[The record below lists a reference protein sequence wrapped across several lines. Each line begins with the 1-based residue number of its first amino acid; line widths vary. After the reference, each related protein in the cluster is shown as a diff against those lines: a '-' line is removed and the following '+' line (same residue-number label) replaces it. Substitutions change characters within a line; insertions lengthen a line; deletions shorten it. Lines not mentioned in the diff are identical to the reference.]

1 MQYKNK
7 KNLPKIL
14 FITILLGFIITLV
27 GCNWFSLGLLNI
39 FDPQAQIRVNYTEI
53 NIGDGIIT
61 LEVYSLNRVEFIGAG
76 FSYDYYIGTTLIPE
90 LSKTVG
96 ATFYVEPSDTPGIPG
111 PITIIDNLP
120 IYFKE
125 AQDYLTANPLIT
137 EINCTI
143 NLIGTDGSGHDITIP
158 VTFGLPAL
166 QPGTPSAMTLQASPA
181 TIPAAEGDSII
192 TATVKD
198 AAGSP
203 VPDGTPVTFSTT
215 FGTLFSSYET
225 TLDGIAITTLTSP
238 DFAGSATVTATCGS
252 VISTVVVT
260 CEVTSGVVSTIAL
273 QAAPTTVTDVT
284 GSSTITATVKDANGN
299 PVADGTPVT
308 FSTTFG
314 TLFSSY
320 ETTLDGIVTTELT
333 FSAGDSS
340 STVTATSG
348 SVSALV
354 AVNYLATSGVVS
366 TITLQASPETVAAAD
381 DTSTIVA
388 TVEDAGGNPV
398 PDGTAVTF
406 ITSVGTLSSSY
417 ETTVDGIVTTVL
429 TYTPINPGDVVTV
442 TAYSGSVSGTEVITF
457 L

>member
-14 FITILLGFIITLV
+14 FITILLGFIISLV

-53 NIGDGIIT
+53 NIGLGIVT

-96 ATFYVEPSDTPGIPG
+96 ATFYVEPSTSPGTPG

-120 IYFKE
+120 IFFKE

-143 NLIGTDGSGHDITIP
+143 TLIGTDGTGNSITIP

-166 QPGTPSAMTLQASPA
+166 QPGTPSSMTLQAAPA
-181 TIPAAEGDSII
+181 TVTEEGGTSTI

-203 VPDGTPVTFSTT
+203 VPDGTAVSFSTT
-215 FGTLFSSYET
+215 YGTLLPYVT
-225 TLDGIAITTLTSP
+225 TLDGIATTTLTFS
-238 DFAGSATVTATCGS
+238 AGDSSSTVTATCGS

-260 CEVTSGVVSTIAL
+260 YSIVSVPNAMTLQASPSTVVAASDTSTIIA
-273 QAAPTTVTDVT
+273 TVTDST
-284 GSSTITATVKDANGN
+284 GNL
-299 PVADGTPVT
+299 VADGTVVT
-308 FSTTFG
+308 FSTELG
-314 TLFSSY
+314 TLSSY
-320 ETTLDGIVTTELT
+320 SATTTDGIASTVLTYILPASVTI
-333 FSAGDSS
+333 
-340 STVTATSG
+340 TVTATSG
-348 SVSALV
+348 SVS
-354 AVNYLATSGVVS
+354 
-366 TITLQASPETVAAAD
+366 
-381 DTSTIVA
+381 
-388 TVEDAGGNPV
+388 
-398 PDGTAVTF
+398 
-406 ITSVGTLSSSY
+406 
-417 ETTVDGIVTTVL
+417 TTVD
-429 TYTPINPGDVVTV
+429 
-442 TAYSGSVSGTEVITF
+442 VIF
-457 L
+457 D

>member
-7 KNLPKIL
+7 KSLPKIL
-14 FITILLGFIITLV
+14 FITILLGFIITFI

-61 LEVYSLNRVEFIGAG
+61 LEVYSLNRVEFIGKG

-90 LSKTVG
+90 LSKMVG

-143 NLIGTDGSGHDITIP
+143 NLIGTDGSGHDLTIP

-166 QPGTPSAMTLQASPA
+166 QPGTPSSMTLQAAPA
-181 TIPAAEGDSII
+181 TVTEEGGTSTI

-203 VPDGTPVTFSTT
+203 VPDGTAVSFSTT
-215 FGTLFSSYET
+215 YGTLSLSYAT
-225 TLDGIAITTLTSP
+225 TLDGIA
-238 DFAGSATVTATCGS
+238 
-252 VISTVVVT
+252 
-260 CEVTSGVVSTIAL
+260 
-273 QAAPTTVTDVT
+273 
-284 GSSTITATVKDANGN
+284 
-299 PVADGTPVT
+299 
-308 FSTTFG
+308 
-314 TLFSSY
+314 
-320 ETTLDGIVTTELT
+320 TTELT

-340 STVTATSG
+340 STVTATCG
-348 SVSALV
+348 SVISTV
-354 AVNYLATSGVVS
+354 VVTCGVTSGVVS
-366 TITLQASPETVAAAD
+366 TIALVASPATVVLVENTGD
-381 DTSTIVA
+381 STIIA
-388 TVEDAGGNPV
+388 TVKDAGGNLV
-398 PDGTAVTF
+398 PDGTAITF
-406 ITSVGTLSSSY
+406 ITDYGTLSSSY
-417 ETTVDGIVTTVL
+417 VTTTDGIATTVL
-429 TYTPINPGDVVTV
+429 TYTIAVSTPGITV
-442 TAYSGSVSGTEVITF
+442 TATSGSVSATVAVIFTGST
-457 L
+457 

>member
-76 FSYDYYIGTTLIPE
+76 LSYDYYIGTTLIPE

-96 ATFYVEPSDTPGIPG
+96 ATFYVEPSTTPGTPG

-143 NLIGTDGSGHDITIP
+143 NLIGTDGTGNSITIP

-166 QPGTPSAMTLQASPA
+166 QPGTPSAMTLQAAPA
-181 TIPAAEGDSII
+181 TVTEEGGTSTI

-203 VPDGTPVTFSTT
+203 VPDGTAVTFSTT
-215 FGTLFSSYET
+215 YGTLSLSYVT
-225 TLDGIAITTLTSP
+225 TLDGIATTTLTFSTDDNTSTITATSGSVVSTVVVIYSP
-238 DFAGSATVTATCGS
+238 ASVAASAITLQAAPTTVTAAGTSLITATVTDSSGDPVPDGTGVSFSSTYGVISAITTTTNGIATATLTFVTTDSTSTVTATCGS
-252 VISTVVVT
+252 VSATVVV
-260 CEVTSGVVSTIAL
+260 IF
-273 QAAPTTVTDVT
+273 T
-284 GSSTITATVKDANGN
+284 G
-299 PVADGTPVT
+299 
-308 FSTTFG
+308 
-314 TLFSSY
+314 
-320 ETTLDGIVTTELT
+320 
-333 FSAGDSS
+333 
-340 STVTATSG
+340 
-348 SVSALV
+348 
-354 AVNYLATSGVVS
+354 
-366 TITLQASPETVAAAD
+366 
-381 DTSTIVA
+381 
-388 TVEDAGGNPV
+388 
-398 PDGTAVTF
+398 
-406 ITSVGTLSSSY
+406 
-417 ETTVDGIVTTVL
+417 
-429 TYTPINPGDVVTV
+429 
-442 TAYSGSVSGTEVITF
+442 
-457 L
+457 

>member
-14 FITILLGFIITLV
+14 FITILLGFIISLV

-143 NLIGTDGSGHDITIP
+143 NLIGTDGSGHDITIS

-198 AAGSP
+198 AAGSL
-203 VPDGTPVTFSTT
+203 VPDGTAVTFTTT
-215 FGTLFSSYET
+215 FGTLSSTYET
-225 TLDGIAITTLTSP
+225 TVDGIAITTLTSP

-260 CEVTSGVVSTIAL
+260 CEVTSGVVSTITL
-273 QAAPTTVTDVT
+273 QAAPIIVTET
-284 GSSTITATVKDANGN
+284 AGSSTITATVKDANGN

-320 ETTLDGIVTTELT
+320 ETTLDGVVTTILT
-333 FSAGDSS
+333 FSTGDSS
-340 STVTATSG
+340 SVVTATSG
-348 SVSALV
+348 SVSAII
-354 AVNYLATSGVVS
+354 AVYYLATSGVVS
-366 TITLQASPETVAAAD
+366 TITLVASPATVA
-381 DTSTIVA
+381 TTTETPTIIA

-398 PDGTAVTF
+398 PDGTPVTF
-406 ITSVGTLSSSY
+406 STNFGTLSSPY
-417 ETTVDGIVTTVL
+417 ETTLNGTATTIL
-429 TYTPINPGDVVTV
+429 TFTSEGTATV
-442 TAYSGSVSGTEVITF
+442 TAISGSKTDDVEVTYDGT
-457 L
+457 